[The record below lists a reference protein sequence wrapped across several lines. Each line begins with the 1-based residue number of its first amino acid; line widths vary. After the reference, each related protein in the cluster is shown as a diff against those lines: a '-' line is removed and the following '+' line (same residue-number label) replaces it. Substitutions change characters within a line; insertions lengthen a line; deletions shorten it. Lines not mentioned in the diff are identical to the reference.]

1 MVSKKTNDTKDQEIW
16 RCRKSH
22 TVVKG
27 NCKYTM
33 KDVKLTIRHESWLV
47 DSKLPLQ
54 YIVELMY
61 LWSQSFSVDE
71 IMHELKL
78 SKKTVVEWAN
88 FFRESCFTTNLEAS
102 EQIGGNGVEVEI
114 DESKVGKR
122 KYYRG
127 HLWKANGYL
136 EVVKNTKSIHDSCKG
151 QKTEY
156 SYSTHTEMDTP
167 RQHYPQ

>member
-16 RCRKSH
+16 RCRKAH

-33 KDVKLTIRHESWLV
+33 KDVKLTICHESWLV

-88 FFRESCFTTNLEAS
+88 FFREACFTTIIDGS
-102 EQIGGNGVEVEI
+102 EQIGGNGVEVKI
-114 DESKVGKR
+114 DESKFGKC

-127 HLWKANGYL
+127 HRDIMWKANGSL
-136 EVVKNTKSIHDSCKG
+136 EVMKNTTNAK
-151 QKTEY
+151 Y
-156 SYSTHTEMDTP
+156 S
-167 RQHYPQ
+167 

>member
-1 MVSKKTNDTKDQEIW
+1 MLSKKTNDTKDQEIW
-16 RCRKSH
+16 RCRKAH

-27 NCKYTM
+27 RCKYTM

-61 LWSQSFSVDE
+61 LWSQSFSVYE
-71 IMHELKL
+71 IMHELSL

-88 FFRESCFTTNLEAS
+88 FFREACFTTIIDGS

-114 DESKVGKR
+114 DESNFGKC
-122 KYYRG
+122 KYYKG
-127 HLWKANGYL
+127 HHVEGQWVFGGCEKY
-136 EVVKNTKSIHDSCKG
+136 SIK
-151 QKTEY
+151 Y
-156 SYSTHTEMDTP
+156 S
-167 RQHYPQ
+167 